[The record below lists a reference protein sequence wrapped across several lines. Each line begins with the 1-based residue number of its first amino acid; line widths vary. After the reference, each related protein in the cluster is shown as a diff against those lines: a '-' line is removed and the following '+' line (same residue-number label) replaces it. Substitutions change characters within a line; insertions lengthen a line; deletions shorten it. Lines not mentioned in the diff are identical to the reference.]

1 MSRLIQIVQDCN
13 FTTENIRH
21 EFTEYNGKKYRITR
35 PVAYPHVNVLT
46 IAKQRIALKLLEKG
60 KDISEIADILGVG
73 AASLVTWYQSYLAE
87 IHGKEGQKKAT
98 SARKRNATD
107 SLGRPTKQVQ
117 LADKFKNQILVFV
130 SMSACADYLG
140 VSSSTVYNYCNNG
153 KLFRN
158 RYKMSYKTE
167 ES

>member
-1 MSRLIQIVQDCN
+1 MSKLIQIVQDCN
-13 FTTENIRH
+13 LTTENIRD
-21 EFTEYNGKKYRITR
+21 EFTEYDGKKYRITR
-35 PVAYPHVNVLT
+35 AVAYPHVNVLT
-46 IAKQRIALKLLEKG
+46 IAKQRIALKLLEEG
-60 KDISEIADILGVG
+60 KDISEIADLLGVSG
-73 AASLVTWYQSYLAE
+73 ASLVTWYQSYLSE
-87 IHGKEGQKKAT
+87 VHGKEGQKKVA

-107 SLGRPTKQVQ
+107 GIGRPTRQVQ
-117 LADKFKNQILVFV
+117 LADRFENKILVFV
-130 SMSACADYLG
+130 SLSACADYLG

>member
-1 MSRLIQIVQDCN
+1 MSKLIQIVQDCN

-21 EFTEYNGKKYRITR
+21 EFTECNGVRYRITR
-35 PVAYPHVNVLT
+35 PVAYEHINVLT
-46 IAKQRIALKLLEKG
+46 IAKQRIAKKLLEEG
-60 KDISEIADILGVG
+60 KDISEIADILGVSG
-73 AASLVTWYQSYLAE
+73 ASLVTWYQSYLSE
-87 IHGKEGQKKAT
+87 IHNREGQKKVT
-98 SARKRNATD
+98 SAKRKATD

-130 SMSACADYLG
+130 SLSACAEYLG

-158 RYKMSYKTE
+158 RYKLSYKE

>member
-1 MSRLIQIVQDCN
+1 MSKLIQIVQDCN

-21 EFTEYNGKKYRITR
+21 EFTEYNGKKFRITR
-35 PVAYPHVNVLT
+35 PIAYEHCNVLT

-60 KDISEIADILGVG
+60 KDISETADLLGVSGG
-73 AASLVTWYQSYLAE
+73 ALVAWYQSYLSE
-87 IHGKEGQKKAT
+87 VHGKEGQKKAT
-98 SARKRNATD
+98 KRNATD
-107 SLGRPTKQVQ
+107 GIGRPTKQVQ
-117 LADKFKNQILVFV
+117 LADRFENKILVFV
-130 SMSACADYLG
+130 SLSACAEYLG

>member
-1 MSRLIQIVQDCN
+1 MSKLIQIQQDCN

-21 EFTEYNGKKYRITR
+21 EFTEVDGVRYRITR
-35 PVAYPHVNVLT
+35 PVAYQHVNVLT
-46 IAKQRIALKLLEKG
+46 ISKQRIALKLLEEG

-73 AASLVTWYQSYLAE
+73 GGKLVAWYQSYLSE
-87 IHGKEGQKKAT
+87 LHNREGQKKVT
-98 SARKRNATD
+98 SAKRKATD

-117 LADKFKNQILVFV
+117 LADKFENKILIFV
-130 SMSACADYLG
+130 SLVACAEYLG

-158 RYKMSYKTE
+158 RYKMSYKE

>member
-1 MSRLIQIVQDCN
+1 MSKLIQIVQDCN

-21 EFTEYNGKKYRITR
+21 EFTEYDGKKYRITR
-35 PVAYPHVNVLT
+35 PVAYQHVNVLT
-46 IAKQRIALKLLEKG
+46 ISKQRLALKLLEEG

-73 AASLVTWYQSYLAE
+73 GGKLVAWYQSYLSE
-87 IHGKEGQKKAT
+87 LHNREGQKKVT
-98 SARKRNATD
+98 SAKRKATD

-117 LADKFKNQILVFV
+117 LADKFENKILIFV
-130 SMSACADYLG
+130 SLVACAEYLG

-158 RYKMSYKTE
+158 RYKMSYKE

>member
-13 FTTENIRH
+13 FTTENIRD
-21 EFTEYNGKKYRITR
+21 EFTEYNGKKFRVTR
-35 PVAYPHVNVLT
+35 PVAYKHCNVLT
-46 IAKQRIALKLLEKG
+46 IAKQRIALKLLEEG
-60 KDISEIADILGVG
+60 KDISEIADVLGVSG
-73 AASLVTWYQSYLAE
+73 SSLVTWYQSYLSE
-87 IHGKEGQKKAT
+87 LHSKEGQKKVA
-98 SARKRNATD
+98 SAKRNATD

-117 LADKFKNQILVFV
+117 LADRFENKILVFV
-130 SMSACADYLG
+130 SLSACADYLG

-153 KLFRN
+153 KLFRK

>member
-21 EFTEYNGKKYRITR
+21 EFTEYNGKRFRVTR
-35 PVAYPHVNVLT
+35 PIAYQHVNVLT
-46 IAKQRIALKLLEKG
+46 IAKQRTALKLLEEG

-73 AASLVTWYQSYLAE
+73 GGALVAWYQSYLSE
-87 IHGKEGQKKAT
+87 LHNREGQKKVT
-98 SARKRNATD
+98 SAKRNATD

-117 LADKFKNQILVFV
+117 LADKVKNQILVFV
-130 SMSACADYLG
+130 SLSACADYLG

-158 RYKMSYKTE
+158 RFKMSYKE

>member
-1 MSRLIQIVQDCN
+1 MSKLIQIVQDCN
-13 FTTENIRH
+13 FITENTRD
-21 EFTEYNGKKYRITR
+21 EFTEYNGARFRVTR

-46 IAKQRIALKLLEKG
+46 IKKQRIALKLLEEG

-73 AASLVTWYQSYLAE
+73 GGSLSAWYSSYLSE
-87 IHGKEGQKKAT
+87 IHNRDGQKKAT
-98 SARKRNATD
+98 SAKRNATD

-117 LADKFKNQILVFV
+117 LADRIKSQILVFV
-130 SMSACADYLG
+130 SLSACAEYLG

-158 RYKMSYKTE
+158 RYKLSYKE

>member
-21 EFTEYNGKKYRITR
+21 EFTEYNGKKYRVTR
-35 PVAYPHVNVLT
+35 PVAYKHCNVLT
-46 IAKQRIALKLLEKG
+46 IAKQRIAKKLLEEG
-60 KDISEIADILGVG
+60 KDISEIADLLGVSG
-73 AASLVTWYQSYLAE
+73 GKLVAWYQSYLAE
-87 IHGKEGQKKAT
+87 IHNKEGQKKVA
-98 SARKRNATD
+98 SAKRNATD
-107 SLGRPTKQVQ
+107 GIGRPTKQVQ

-130 SMSACADYLG
+130 SLSACAEYLG

>member
-1 MSRLIQIVQDCN
+1 MSKLIQIVQDCN

-21 EFTEYNGKKYRITR
+21 EFTEVDGVRYRVTR

-46 IAKQRIALKLLEKG
+46 ISKQRIALKLLEEG
-60 KDISEIADILGVG
+60 KDISEIADILGVSG
-73 AASLVTWYQSYLAE
+73 GKLVAWYQSYLSE
-87 IHGKEGQKKAT
+87 LHNREGQKKVT
-98 SARKRNATD
+98 SAKRNATD

-117 LADKFKNQILVFV
+117 LADRFENKILVFV
-130 SMSACADYLG
+130 SLSACADYLG

-153 KLFRN
+153 KLFRK
-158 RYKMSYKTE
+158 RYKMSYKE

>member
-1 MSRLIQIVQDCN
+1 MSKLIQIQQDCN

-21 EFTEYNGKKYRITR
+21 EFTEVDGVRYRVTR

-46 IAKQRIALKLLEKG
+46 IAKQRIALKLLEEG
-60 KDISEIADILGVG
+60 KDISEIADLLGVSG
-73 AASLVTWYQSYLAE
+73 ASLVTWYQSYLSE
-87 IHGKEGQKKAT
+87 LHNREGQKKVT
-98 SARKRNATD
+98 SAKRKATD

-117 LADKFKNQILVFV
+117 LADRFENKILVFV
-130 SMSACADYLG
+130 SLSACADYLG

-158 RYKMSYKTE
+158 RYKMNYKE

>member
-1 MSRLIQIVQDCN
+1 MSRLIQIQQDCN

-21 EFTEYNGKKYRITR
+21 EFTEYDGKKYRITR

-46 IAKQRIALKLLEKG
+46 IAKQRIALKLLEEG
-60 KDISEIADILGVG
+60 KNISEIADILGVG
-73 AASLVTWYQSYLAE
+73 GASLVTWYQSYLSE
-87 IHGKEGQKKAT
+87 SHNREGQKKAS
-98 SARKRNATD
+98 SAKRKATD

-117 LADKFKNQILVFV
+117 LADKIKNQILVFV
-130 SMSACADYLG
+130 SLSACADYLG
-140 VSSSTVYNYCNNG
+140 VSSSTVYNYCNNN

>member
-1 MSRLIQIVQDCN
+1 MSKLIQIVQDCN
-13 FTTENIRH
+13 FTTENIRD
-21 EFTEYNGKKYRITR
+21 EFTEVDGVRYRVTR

-46 IAKQRIALKLLEKG
+46 ISKQRIALKLMEKG
-60 KDISEIADILGVG
+60 KDISEIADILGVSG
-73 AASLVTWYQSYLAE
+73 ASLVTWYQSYLSE

-98 SARKRNATD
+98 KRNATD
-107 SLGRPTKQVQ
+107 GIGRPTKQVI
-117 LADKFKNQILVFV
+117 LADRFENKILVFV
-130 SMSACADYLG
+130 SLSACADYLG

-158 RYKMSYKTE
+158 RYKLSYKE

>member
-13 FTTENIRH
+13 LTTENIRH

-35 PVAYPHVNVLT
+35 AVAYEHCNVLT

-60 KDISEIADILGVG
+60 KDISEIADLLGVSG
-73 AASLVTWYQSYLAE
+73 ASLVTWYQSYLSE
-87 IHGKEGQKKAT
+87 SHNREGQKKAT
-98 SARKRNATD
+98 KRNATD
-107 SLGRPTKQVQ
+107 GIGRPTKQVQ
-117 LADKFKNQILVFV
+117 LADRFENKILVFV
-130 SMSACADYLG
+130 SLSACADYLG

-158 RYKMSYKTE
+158 RYKLSYKE

>member
-35 PVAYPHVNVLT
+35 AVAYPHVNVLT
-46 IAKQRIALKLLEKG
+46 IAKQRIALKLLEDG
-60 KDISEIADILGVG
+60 KDISEIADLLGVSG
-73 AASLVTWYQSYLAE
+73 GKLVAWYQSYLSE
-87 IHGKEGQKKAT
+87 LHNREGQKKVT
-98 SARKRNATD
+98 SAKRNATD
-107 SLGRPTKQVQ
+107 GIGRPTKQVQ
-117 LADKFKNQILVFV
+117 LADRFENKILVFV
-130 SMSACADYLG
+130 SLSACADYLG

-158 RYKMSYKTE
+158 RYKMSYKE

>member
-21 EFTEYNGKKYRITR
+21 EFTEVDGKKFRITR
-35 PVAYPHVNVLT
+35 PVAYLHTNVLT
-46 IAKQRIALKLLEKG
+46 ISKQRIALKLLEEG
-60 KDISEIADILGVG
+60 KDISEIADILGVSG
-73 AASLVTWYQSYLAE
+73 GKLVAWYQSYLSE
-87 IHGKEGQKKAT
+87 IHNREGQKKAT
-98 SARKRNATD
+98 SDRKRNATD
-107 SLGRPTKQVQ
+107 GIGRPTKQVV

-130 SMSACADYLG
+130 SLSACADYLG
-140 VSSSTVYNYCNNG
+140 VSSSTIYNYCNNN

-158 RYKMSYKTE
+158 RYKMSYKEE

>member
-1 MSRLIQIVQDCN
+1 MSKLIQIVQDYN
-13 FTTENIRH
+13 LTTENIRD

-35 PVAYPHVNVLT
+35 PVAYPHVNILT
-46 IAKQRIALKLLEKG
+46 ISKQRIALKLLEEG
-60 KDISEIADILGVG
+60 KDISEIADLLGVSG
-73 AASLVTWYQSYLAE
+73 ASLVTWYQSYLSE
-87 IHGKEGQKKAT
+87 LHNRLGQKKAS
-98 SARKRNATD
+98 SAKRNATD

-130 SMSACADYLG
+130 SLSACAEYLG

-153 KLFRN
+153 KLFRK
-158 RYKMSYKTE
+158 RYKMSYKE

>member
-1 MSRLIQIVQDCN
+1 MSKLIQIVQDCN

-21 EFTEYNGKKYRITR
+21 EFTEYDGKKYRITR
-35 PVAYPHVNVLT
+35 PVAYQHVNVLT
-46 IAKQRIALKLLEKG
+46 ISKQRIALKLLEEG

-73 AASLVTWYQSYLAE
+73 GGKLVAWYQSYLSE
-87 IHGKEGQKKAT
+87 LHNREGQKKVT
-98 SARKRNATD
+98 SAKRKATD

-130 SMSACADYLG
+130 SLSACADYLG

-158 RYKMSYKTE
+158 RYKLSYKE

>member
-1 MSRLIQIVQDCN
+1 MSKLIQIVQDCN
-13 FTTENIRH
+13 FTTENIRD
-21 EFTEYNGKKYRITR
+21 EFTEYGGVRFRVTR

-46 IAKQRIALKLLEKG
+46 ISKQRIALKLLEEG
-60 KDISEIADILGVG
+60 KNISEIADILGVG
-73 AASLVTWYQSYLAE
+73 GGSLSAWYSSYLAE
-87 IHGKEGQKKAT
+87 IHNREGQKKVT
-98 SARKRNATD
+98 SAKRNATD

-117 LADKFKNQILVFV
+117 LADRFENKILVFV
-130 SMSACADYLG
+130 SLSACADYLG
-140 VSSSTVYNYCNNG
+140 VSSSTVYNYCNNN

>member
-1 MSRLIQIVQDCN
+1 MSKLIQIVQDCN

-35 PVAYPHVNVLT
+35 AVAYEHCNVLT
-46 IAKQRIALKLLEKG
+46 ISKQRIALKLLEEG

-73 AASLVTWYQSYLAE
+73 GGSLSAWYSSYLAE
-87 IHGKEGQKKAT
+87 LHNKEGQKKAT
-98 SARKRNATD
+98 SARRSATD
-107 SLGRPTKQVQ
+107 GIGRPTRQVQ
-117 LADKFKNQILVFV
+117 LADRVKNKILVFV
-130 SMSACADYLG
+130 SLSACADYLG

-153 KLFRN
+153 KLFRK
-158 RYKMSYKTE
+158 RYKLSYKE